1 MTFRPGDRVR
11 VNAWQMQGLARY
23 VQAVTASG
31 YLILSRSLWLDGPSQ
46 GSCLPEHV
54 TMIEPFED

>member
-1 MTFRPGDRVR
+1 MTLRVGDRVR
-11 VNAWQMQGLARY
+11 VSAWQMAGCALY

-31 YLILSRSLWLDGPSQ
+31 HLILSRSLWLDGPSQ

-54 TMIEPFED
+54 TLIEPFEG